1 MIGIKQEKL
10 PRGSCR
16 RIPAGGRGGSTVGT
30 GKKTVHIRAGALM
43 LALLFLLPACLTAR
57 AEMGTGLSDVTL
69 MLAQNAVDSFNL
81 RDAEGKPLQPRT
93 APEAKGRGIPDAAG
107 EEPDYRGIIGYAALQ
122 TGWEVSRFNTFTTTP
137 WILPVYGEDWKEK
150 RNEMIRHK
158 TPVLVVD
165 QFIWEGKGHKYTG
178 YLYVVR
184 LDSMKE
190 AWIDVSQF
198 VTVPYWTLEATEAVK
213 YGYCIAVYR
222 DKSRYE
228 PMDRKAHRGTV
239 PDGTRVL
246 LCYSNP
252 PKFRSPDK
260 EHNPL
265 LGIVFRSKKES
276 ESHFRTFLFFNPEDL
291 NLIY

>member
-1 MIGIKQEKL
+1 VKAE
-10 PRGSCR
+10 R
-16 RIPAGGRGGSTVGT
+16 A
-30 GKKTVHIRAGALM
+30 VHFRAGTLV
-43 LALLFLLPACLTAR
+43 LALLLLLSACLSAQ
-57 AEMGTGLSDVTL
+57 AGNELPDVTL
-69 MLAQNAVDSFNL
+69 MLAQNAVESYGL
-81 RDAEGKPLQPRT
+81 KDAEGKPLRPRI
-93 APEAKGRGIPDAAG
+93 APEVKGRGNPDVAG
-107 EEPDYRGIIGYAALQ
+107 EEPDYRGIVGYAALQ
-122 TGWEVSRFNTFTTTP
+122 TSWEVSRFNSFTTTP
-137 WILPVYGEDWKEK
+137 WILPVYGPDWKEK
-150 RNEMIRHK
+150 TNEMIRHK

-178 YLYVVR
+178 YLYAIR

-190 AWIDVSQF
+190 IWIDVTQF
-198 VTVPYWTLEATEAVK
+198 VTVPYWTLDAAEAVK

-222 DKSRYE
+222 NRSRYE
-228 PMDRKAHRGTV
+228 PIDRKAHRGTV

-246 LCYSNP
+246 LCFSNP